1 MMIKQLILVG
11 VGGSIGSIFRFLI
24 SRMIPFVQGHFPWAT
39 FIINITGCFIIGL
52 LIGLLFKHPAS
63 AENMR
68 LLLVAGFCGGFTTFS
83 TFSLE
88 NVFMYQSGNYLAL
101 ALYIILSVI
110 LGFSAVF
117 LGLALTK

>member
-1 MMIKQLILVG
+1 MIKQLILVG
-11 VGGSIGSIFRFLI
+11 VGGGIGSIFRFLI
-24 SRMIPFVQGHFPWAT
+24 SRTIPFVQGSFPWAT

-68 LLLVAGFCGGFTTFS
+68 LLLVVGFCGGFTTFS

-101 ALYIILSVI
+101 ALYITLSVI
-110 LGFSAVF
+110 LGFAAVF
-117 LGLALTK
+117 LGLALSK